1 LDDVYYSNS
10 YAKSELKGFDRL
22 VDFDEQHGPF
32 IFKLLAVDGVGVHD
46 SLLLRQL
53 ELESVS
59 LFFLMH
65 AIQLQVLALV
75 LQSVAIVG
83 LLVYALVSLVNILPQ
98 FLYVRPQV
106 VVVMCSCGD
115 FRFKMKRLLMSFVVH
130 VCEVV
135 ESSLIFLCIV
145 VSLAQVPSFKCNG
158 LF

>member
-1 LDDVYYSNS
+1 M
-10 YAKSELKGFDRL
+10 
-22 VDFDEQHGPF
+22 
-32 IFKLLAVDGVGVHD
+32 
-46 SLLLRQL
+46 LLRQL

-83 LLVYALVSLVNILPQ
+83 LLVYALVSLVNVLPQ
-98 FLYVRPQV
+98 FLDVRPQV
-106 VVVMCSCGD
+106 VVVMCGCGD
-115 FRFKMKRLLMSFVVH
+115 FRLKMKGLLMGFVVH

-135 ESSLIFLCIV
+135 ESSLVFLCIV